1 MEIKSYHAE
10 TLRSLAAAHHADLLA
25 QLIRLRREFG
35 DMTHPVVMQAEA
47 EAAKARELVQALVED
62 A

>member
-1 MEIKSYHAE
+1 MEIKSHHAE

-35 DMTHPVVMQAEA
+35 DTTHPVVVKAEA
-47 EAAKARELVQALVED
+47 EVATARELVQALVED